1 MVIKIFESLEKVPPG
16 QWAKVAPMDFPFAS
30 YSFLWTLEKTAC
42 LGHRTGWLP
51 CYVTLWNSEEL
62 LAAIPLYSKSNSYG
76 EYIYDFAWAQAFES
90 FGLRYYPKLTSAIP
104 FTSATGPKIL
114 LAKNLSPEDRRS
126 ASKMILSSMLELFQ
140 ESKSS
145 SLHALFI
152 TEDEIPIFRDE
163 GFFIRHSFQY
173 HWGNEDYLQFS
184 DFLQKL
190 RSKRRKETTRER
202 IQAQASGLRISR
214 LTGSALKPSHAEA
227 MFHFYRNTAEKKAGF
242 EYLTPEFFL
251 QIFEQMKDQ
260 ILFVYAEKQDGQPVA
275 GALNF
280 FGPNTL
286 YGRNW
291 GCLEEY
297 KSLHLEICYYQGIEF
312 AIERKIQ
319 LFEAGAQGEHKFQ
332 RGFLPRLT
340 YSAHRIRDKTL
351 STAIGNF
358 IEEEKRQIDL
368 LLEDYRAQTPFSR
381 DPLISK

>member
-1 MVIKIFESLEKVPPG
+1 MVIKIFESLEKVSPE
-16 QWAKVAPMDFPFAS
+16 QWAKITPIDFPFAS
-30 YSFLWTLEKTAC
+30 YSFLWALEKTGC
-42 LGHRTGWLP
+42 LGHRTGWMP
-51 CYVTLWNSEEL
+51 FYFTLWKSDQL
-62 LAAIPLYSKSNSYG
+62 LAAIPLYSKTNSYG

-90 FGLRYYPKLTSAIP
+90 FGLSYYPKLTSAIP

-114 LAKNLSPEDRRS
+114 LAMNLSLEDRQS
-126 ASKMILSSMLELFQ
+126 VSKMILSSMLEFFQ

-152 TEDEIPIFRDE
+152 TEDEIPIFGDE

-173 HWGNEDYLQFS
+173 HWVNDDYLQFS

-202 IQAQASGLRISR
+202 IQALVSGLRISR
-214 LTGSALKPSHAEA
+214 LTGSALKPRHADA

-242 EYLTPEFFL
+242 EYLTPDFF
-251 QIFEQMKDQ
+251 QKIFEQMKDQ
-260 ILFVYAEKQDGQPVA
+260 ILFVFAEKQNGQPVA

-280 FGPNTL
+280 FGPKTL

-351 STAIGNF
+351 SAAIGNF

-368 LLEDYRAQTPFSR
+368 VFEDYRAQTPFSR
-381 DPLISK
+381 DPSISK